1 MEYTQLG
8 PIAEIQ
14 FDDGKV
20 NAMGPAFFDELNAAL
35 DRAEREKPGA
45 LVLAGREGFFS
56 PGLNVKLLP
65 TLPPEELTRTL
76 QSFGNT
82 LLRVWTFPIP
92 TVAAM
97 TGHAVA
103 GGLFLALACD
113 QRIMARGPF
122 RLHANEHAIG
132 LPLPTWAQAITES
145 VVTGATYV
153 HLMLHARPFSADE
166 ALDLHF
172 VDEIVDAGMVIA
184 RAREVATP
192 LAALS
197 QPAYAISKV
206 RLRQRGLEWAKPLV
220 PKEMAGFPGAR

>member
-8 PIAEIQ
+8 QIAEIQ

-20 NAMGPAFFDELNAAL
+20 NAMGPAFFDDLNTAL

-65 TLPPEELTRTL
+65 TLGPDELTRTL
-76 QSFGNT
+76 QSFGHT

-92 TVAAM
+92 TVAAV

-153 HLMLHARPFSADE
+153 HMMLHARAFSADE
-166 ALDLHF
+166 ALDLGF

-184 RAREVATP
+184 RARDVATP

-197 QPAYAISKV
+197 QPAYAISKA
-206 RLRQRGLEWAKPLV
+206 RMRQRGLAWAAPLV
-220 PKEMAGFPGAR
+220 PKEMTGFPSTR

>member
-20 NAMGPAFFDELNAAL
+20 NAMGPAFFDDLNAAL
-35 DRAEREKPGA
+35 DRAEREKPEA

-65 TLPPEELTRTL
+65 TLAADELTRTL
-76 QSFGNT
+76 QSFGHT
-82 LLRVWTFPIP
+82 LLRVWTCPVP
-92 TVAAM
+92 TVAAV

-113 QRIMARGPF
+113 RRVIARGAY

-132 LPLPTWAQAITES
+132 LPLPSWAQAITQS
-145 VVTGATYV
+145 VVAGPTYV
-153 HLMLHARPFSADE
+153 QLMLHARAFGVDE
-166 ALDLHF
+166 ALDLGL
-172 VDEIVDAGMVIA
+172 VDEVVDAGMAIA
-184 RAREVATP
+184 RAREVASGFGG
-192 LAALS
+192 LS
-197 QPAYAISKV
+197 LPAYALSKR
-206 RLRQRGLEWAKPLV
+206 RLRQRDFDWATGAIPA
-220 PKEMAGFPGAR
+220 EMKAFPIGR